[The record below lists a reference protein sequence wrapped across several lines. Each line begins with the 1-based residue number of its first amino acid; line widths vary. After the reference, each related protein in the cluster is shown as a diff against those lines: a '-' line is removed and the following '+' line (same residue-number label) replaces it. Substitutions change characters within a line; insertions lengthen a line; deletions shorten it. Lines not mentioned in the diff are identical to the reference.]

1 MKITIAI
8 LLLSTALFSQIT
20 NQIDATGN
28 KHGLW
33 KGYYEVS
40 KKPRYEGIFN
50 HGKEQGIFKFFDD
63 TNAGTVIATREFN
76 ATDNSCTTIFY
87 NQKGSKVSEGKVA
100 NKKFEGLW
108 TYYHEDSNQI
118 MTSEFYVNGKL
129 DGSKKVYYSN
139 GKLAQETVYKNGLKD
154 GFDKRYAENGTI
166 IEDTYYKNNEFDGLA
181 IFKSPSNITVA
192 KGMFSKGKKIGIWEF
207 NTNGKKTK
215 ENFYFQNKR
224 KFAKKT
230 DLKKE

>member
-139 GKLAQETVYKNGLKD
+139 GKLAQETVYKNGLKV

-166 IEDTYYKNNEFDGLA
+166 IETIEIN
-181 IFKSPSNITVA
+181 
-192 KGMFSKGKKIGIWEF
+192 
-207 NTNGKKTK
+207 
-215 ENFYFQNKR
+215 
-224 KFAKKT
+224 
-230 DLKKE
+230 